1 MPSPDVEYLVT
12 LNVSLDIPQRIQLV
26 NDLLINNVTLNDS
39 YRLVVRII
47 INVDTQYICKFS
59 SSIFIE
65 I

>member
-12 LNVSLDIPQRIQLV
+12 LNVSLDIPQRIELV
-26 NDLLINNVTLNDS
+26 NDLLSNNVTLNGT
-39 YRLVVRII
+39 YRLMVRII
-47 INVDTQYICKFS
+47 MNVNTQYICKFF